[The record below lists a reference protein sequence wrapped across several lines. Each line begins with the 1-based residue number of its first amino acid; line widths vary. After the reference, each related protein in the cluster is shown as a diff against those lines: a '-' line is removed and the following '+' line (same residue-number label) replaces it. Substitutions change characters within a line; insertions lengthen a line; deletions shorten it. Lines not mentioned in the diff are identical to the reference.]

1 MKEHVTLPL
10 KENEESLFRIYLA
23 DCGLFALQS
32 GISPQTMLEGN
43 LHSNTLS
50 GIFFENYVADE
61 LSAHEFKLFF
71 WKGKTSSELEF
82 LIPHNGE
89 IIPIDAKKNKGS
101 LSSLGKY
108 RENNSCRTAVKIS
121 RNHYGYNEENQL
133 LTVPYYDV
141 SFWLDEMTETE
152 IQPGM

>member
-1 MKEHVTLPL
+1 
-10 KENEESLFRIYLA
+10 
-23 DCGLFALQS
+23 
-32 GISPQTMLEGN
+32 MLEGH

-71 WKGKTSSELEF
+71 WKGKTSSGLEF

>member
-1 MKEHVTLPL
+1 
-10 KENEESLFRIYLA
+10 
-23 DCGLFALQS
+23 
-32 GISPQTMLEGN
+32 
-43 LHSNTLS
+43 
-50 GIFFENYVADE
+50 
-61 LSAHEFKLFF
+61 
-71 WKGKTSSELEF
+71 
-82 LIPHNGE
+82 
-89 IIPIDAKKNKGS
+89 
-101 LSSLGKY
+101 LGKY